1 MIPCFGINN
10 TGTTLIL
17 NAIFLNLSAGKDSGP
32 PTHRKEGFAMYGMN
46 PGVIGFDGMYPGTMP
61 AMNPSPYQY
70 PAPSSFGAQNMM
82 QPQPQQKPAQQTGP
96 DWIQVATAQQV
107 EQVNVQPGGKAWVMV
122 QNAPV
127 FALRVADNMGLVTTD
142 YYRFE
147 KIDQNAA
154 TGDTGSA
161 QNAGN
166 GMTREEVDALISERL
181 SAFADSL
188 NPAQRGKKGEPTE

>member
-1 MIPCFGINN
+1 MYGINP
-10 TGTTLIL
+10 G
-17 NAIFLNLSAGKDSGP
+17 
-32 PTHRKEGFAMYGMN
+32 GMDLG
-46 PGVIGFDGMYPGTMP
+46 GVYPGIMP
-61 AMNPSPYQY
+61 TMNPSPFQY

-82 QPQPQQKPAQQTGP
+82 QSQAQQKPAQQAGP

-107 EQVNVQPGGKAWVMV
+107 EQVSVQPGGKAWVMV

-154 TGDTGSA
+154 TGATGSA
-161 QNAGN
+161 QSAGN

-181 SAFADSL
+181 NAFADSL
-188 NPAQRGKKGEPTE
+188 KPAQRGKKGDAAAE